1 MRSARPAGVDPA
13 CAPLESGFC
22 AMVDVRSRLT
32 VRTARHMF
40 ETSRSCRTARPP
52 HRPMWSASERR
63 SRASFRQLPDSDRLI
78 DRAGCQDA
86 RSLRRTHLPRSTAK
100 IDAFGAALRCRP
112 FIAITNAANRE
123 STFNM
128 GRRIMAERGRKRGKR
143 ARRVP
148 PVVRRAATASMD
160 APDDDALRALARVL
174 ARQAA
179 REVFES
185 EWCRTTSA
193 VH

>member
-1 MRSARPAGVDPA
+1 MPHGASSTSPDVERFGTTLQGFVPTAFLIQQIDPIAPVVTTRDHRAEHTFRARCQVQR
-13 CAPLESGFC
+13 
-22 AMVDVRSRLT
+22 VRSRT
-32 VRTARHMF
+32 
-40 ETSRSCRTARPP
+40 
-52 HRPMWSASERR
+52 
-63 SRASFRQLPDSDRLI
+63 Q
-78 DRAGCQDA
+78 
-86 RSLRRTHLPRSTAK
+86 
-100 IDAFGAALRCRP
+100 CRP

-123 STFNM
+123 STLNM

-148 PVVRRAATASMD
+148 PVVRRAATASID
-160 APDDDALRALARVL
+160 ARGDDALRALVRIL

-185 EWCRTTSA
+185 ELQRNAAS